1 MGTEGAV
8 GGEGGGEGGG
18 TDGGD
23 EGGGESE
30 EVEEV
35 REAHRKLRA
44 VNANI
49 VSGLGEGIIVATKE
63 QRVTSAM

>member
-1 MGTEGAV
+1 
-8 GGEGGGEGGG
+8 
-18 TDGGD
+18 
-23 EGGGESE
+23 
-30 EVEEV
+30 VEEV